1 MKKRLLVSM
10 GVIANYFRRKKNRI
24 IYKTLGSLL
33 IVLSF
38 VQCESN
44 TAKSESEQK
53 RDTVIQTAS
62 VSKSNEQAIAENALE
77 AFKVAGPLIQQGL
90 SNKRYK
96 DSIRASE
103 RAEFWV
109 IELGVPFNDMDQ
121 LSATFEK
128 IKNLENIAVFEA
140 DGDYTLIR
148 TGSSKDQLD
157 LSKGLFNTQ
166 LTEAGLTNLKL
177 QIKNLTGNCGKK
189 GHIIINPSKKFKRKY
204 ENITCYTCD

>member
-1 MKKRLLVSM
+1 M
-10 GVIANYFRRKKNRI
+10 GVIADYFRRKKNSI
-24 IYKTLGSLL
+24 FYKTMGSLL
-33 IVLSF
+33 IAVTF
-38 VQCESN
+38 VRCENN
-44 TAKSESEQK
+44 TAKSESTKEK
-53 RDTVIQTAS
+53 KDTVIQTAS

-77 AFKVAGPLIQQGL
+77 AFKVAGPIIQQGL
-90 SNKRYK
+90 ANKRYK

-103 RAEFWV
+103 RDEFWV

-121 LSATFEK
+121 LSTTFEK

-140 DGDYTLIR
+140 DGDYMLIR

-166 LTEAGLTNLKL
+166 LTDAGLTNIKL

-189 GHIIINPSKKFKRKY
+189 GRIIINPSKKFKRKY
-204 ENITCYTCD
+204 EKVDCYTCD